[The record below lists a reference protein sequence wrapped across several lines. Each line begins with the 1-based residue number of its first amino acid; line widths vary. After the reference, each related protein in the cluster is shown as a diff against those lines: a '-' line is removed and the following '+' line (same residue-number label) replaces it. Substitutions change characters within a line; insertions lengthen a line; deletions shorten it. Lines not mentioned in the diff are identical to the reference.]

1 MYTDYV
7 DENEDNQEENDYYND
22 DGNNSSNDNKE
33 KIKKIAFFAG
43 IFCILLIIIVL
54 LAKGCANRNSNKNNN
69 GDNQL
74 VATIVINRKS
84 VTLKVGEQITLSGDV
99 LNASEDNPII
109 TWISEDTDIVSVDDE
124 GVVTA
129 NKEGTAIVTAS
140 YEDLKTECEVIV
152 SGTKAPD
159 LESIAFSQG
168 SSLELKKGTG
178 VLLQVIKT
186 PENAK
191 EENITFT
198 TDNSS
203 VATVSDTGYVNAI
216 DTGTTSIT
224 AKTENGLTTSI
235 TIKVIANGQTTIEP
249 TKLDILGLSNELV
262 VGKTATLKT
271 SIQPSNATNRTLTF
285 ASTNPGIATVDS
297 NGVVTGIKAGSCTIT
312 ASTYNGIRATITV
325 TVNSNTVE
333 ATGVEIT
340 TGQTISMKV
349 NGVKRIK
356 YNVLPENAT
365 NKSVTF
371 TSSNTNVAR
380 VDSNGLVAGVG
391 VGSTII
397 TVKTTNGKTA
407 FVTVNVESNASNTG
421 TGGNTST
428 GGNTETGGNTSTGG
442 NTETGGSTGGNTGG
456 TTTTCSADSIVTIEN
471 LGRTDVNPST
481 VSSISFDNT
490 KPFTNANK
498 TPQIKVTKIDSCVK
512 ISTLN
517 YVAYYGTTKTNL
529 TYYRNKRVA
538 FNETISFDQGDGYYK
553 VIVSATTTDSKQL
566 SKIYYATVSR
576 NSAKPTIKLTL
587 INHNTSTN
595 IAKISFS
602 AKSNS
607 NLKISKILYCASPN
621 QEGCTPSKSF
631 SISQNTSVASIRNL
645 SSVQRNYTVCATAY
659 DTNNVMSIVDCI
671 KIS

>member
-54 LAKGCANRNSNKNNN
+54 LAKGCANKNSNKNNN
-69 GDNQL
+69 DDNQL

-99 LNASEDNPII
+99 LNANEDNPII

-186 PENAK
+186 PENAN

-285 ASTNPGIATVDS
+285 ASTNPGIATVDN

-312 ASTYNGIRATITV
+312 ASTYNGIRATITI

-333 ATGVEIT
+333 ATGIEIT

-349 NGVKRIK
+349 NGIKRIK

-380 VDSNGLVAGVG
+380 VDSNGLVAGAG
-391 VGSTII
+391 VGSAII
-397 TVKTTNGKTA
+397 TVKTANGKTA

-421 TGGNTST
+421 
-428 GGNTETGGNTSTGG
+428 TGGNTSTGG

-471 LGRTDVNPST
+471 LGSTDTPKPI
-481 VSSISFDNT
+481 VSSIGFDRT
-490 KPFTNANK
+490 SPYMNASK

-512 ISTLN
+512 KSTLN

-538 FNETISFDQGDGYYK
+538 LNETISFDQGDGYYK

-587 INHNTSTN
+587 INYNTSTN

-607 NLKISKILYCASPN
+607 NLKISKILYCSSPN

-631 SISQNTSVASIRNL
+631 SISQNTNVSSIRNL